1 MQLQSVASEQISN
14 VKRRSV
20 PEPFWNY
27 IIANARS
34 EPILV
39 FLVVAR
45 MSDRLT
51 PLQMELNSYRDATPV
66 ME

>member
-1 MQLQSVASEQISN
+1 LFSRIGPE
-14 VKRRSV
+14 KRRSV

-39 FLVVAR
+39 FLVVAG

-51 PLQMELNSYRDATPV
+51 PLHMELNSYRDATPV

>member
-1 MQLQSVASEQISN
+1 LFNLDEWQ
-14 VKRRSV
+14 
-20 PEPFWNY
+20 
-27 IIANARS
+27 IANARS

-39 FLVVAR
+39 FLVVAE

-51 PLQMELNSYRDATPV
+51 PLQMELNSYSDATPV